1 MAVLPPGVAT
11 FFFLVLKGPWL
22 DRNEVKNIELKGLRF
37 NNPSKKWQTGHQW
50 DIRRLILKITHIYLM
65 LKSNW
70 EFSVLSGNLA
80 LKKVGLR
87 KRKDPGS

>member
-37 NNPSKKWQTGHQW
+37 NNTSKKWRTGHINGTYE
-50 DIRRLILKITHIYLM
+50 DSSSKLPI
-65 LKSNW
+65 
-70 EFSVLSGNLA
+70 FS
-80 LKKVGLR
+80 
-87 KRKDPGS
+87 